1 MTNIEIKKVTT
12 RQELKQ
18 FVQFYYEM
26 YRECKQSVPFLYS
39 EVMNTLRHDCNT
51 AVECCEAEYYLAMRD
66 GKVVGRVAAIIN
78 HLANERWTRK
88 EVRFGWFAFIDG
100 A

>member
-26 YRECKQSVPFLYS
+26 YRECKQAVPFPYS
-39 EVMNTLRHDCNT
+39 EEMNTLRHDCNT
-51 AVECCEAEYYLAMRD
+51 AFECCEAE
-66 GKVVGRVAAIIN
+66 
-78 HLANERWTRK
+78 
-88 EVRFGWFAFIDG
+88 
-100 A
+100 